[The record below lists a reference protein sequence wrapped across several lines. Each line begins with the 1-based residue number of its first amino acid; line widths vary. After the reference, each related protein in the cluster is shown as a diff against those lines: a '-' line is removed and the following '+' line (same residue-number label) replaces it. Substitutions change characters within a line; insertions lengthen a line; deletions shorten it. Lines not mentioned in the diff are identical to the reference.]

1 MSPCFW
7 SSFDMWAIHLFM
19 PWPAW
24 KRPSSMCWKH
34 RNSNILVYDDFEA
47 DSHSLIYLFLSL
59 FIQQETRFKMERIC
73 IESWIQ
79 LIGYQRSRV
88 YTIRCCNALFLT
100 ETKWILLSTGWYIK
114 LRFCWVTVNTSQYCD
129 NGIHAD
135 RPPNCFLQISFVW
148 QKNICISPSA
158 SPRKRLSSMLAN
170 WHH

>member
-88 YTIRCCNALFLT
+88 YTIRCCNELFLT

-114 LRFCWVTVNTSQYCD
+114 LRFCWVTVDTS
-129 NGIHAD
+129 HLTAK
-135 RPPNCFLQISFVW
+135 PNWCATSLHFKSRNSCHVHVCLISL
-148 QKNICISPSA
+148 
-158 SPRKRLSSMLAN
+158 LSQPT
-170 WHH
+170 